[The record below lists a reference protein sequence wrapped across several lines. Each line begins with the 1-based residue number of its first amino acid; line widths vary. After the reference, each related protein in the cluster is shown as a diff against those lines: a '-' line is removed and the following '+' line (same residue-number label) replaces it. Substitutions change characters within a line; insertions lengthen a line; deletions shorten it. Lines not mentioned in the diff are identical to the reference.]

1 MAANIHGRLAMPKLE
16 RLEWIAPLREGRGV
30 TLTDDPEADRFLGE
44 DPNALLL
51 GVLYDSQFS
60 TRKAFAIPL
69 KLKQRL
75 GHLDMARLA
84 SEDTTELVAAFRQSP
99 ALHRFPRKF
108 AEMTQQLAADIVADY
123 GGDASRIWREAED
136 VDDLGERLMDLPCF
150 GVEKTNWTVGML
162 GRLGDLSFDSWED
175 YRVKPRKRAKAS

>member
-1 MAANIHGRLAMPKLE
+1 MPQLE
-16 RLEWIAPLREGRGV
+16 RLDWIAPLSEGRGV
-30 TLTDDPEADRFLGE
+30 TLSDDPEADLFLAQ

-60 TRKAFAIPL
+60 TRRAFAAPL
-69 KLKQRL
+69 RLERRL

-84 SEDTTELVAAFRQSP
+84 AEDTTELVAAFRQSP

-108 AEMTQQLAADIVADY
+108 AEMTQQVAAAVVSDY
-123 GGDASRIWREAED
+123 GGDSARIWTEARD
-136 VDDLGERLMDLPCF
+136 VDDLGDRLMSLPCF

-162 GRLGDLSFDSWED
+162 GRLGYLPFGGWEE
-175 YRVKPRKRAKAS
+175 YRVTPRKRAKAS